1 LWVKRRLKFLL
12 IIILKKQYGTAQK
25 AQNGI
30 IGMVRHLPNYQ
41 PYFFRVRFVFRNATA
56 TPQNTFHH
64 IFISAFDGLCFPA
77 FYYEKF
83 S

>member
-1 LWVKRRLKFLL
+1 
-12 IIILKKQYGTAQK
+12 
-25 AQNGI
+25 
-30 IGMVRHLPNYQ
+30 MVRHLPNYQ

-77 FYYEKF
+77 FYHEKF